1 MRTDY
6 AEKNVV
12 MMVEGY
18 PRLGFRAFGDMISDG
33 TSSICIS
40 RLHPDY
46 VAEKYT
52 LTGPRFYWLTGNKG
66 DDVVSPKSLSHIV
79 KSIKKDSKGKRTMV
93 FLDGLEYLLLWNDMK
108 KVLTSLD
115 EIGSMLKVCD
125 GALYVSIDPL
135 AFEQKDIERIWA
147 MFPRIEAAE
156 MIRERSQQ
164 NASISQPTARQ
175 EISGRSASKGLTA
188 SP

>member
-6 AEKNVV
+6 TDRNVV

-18 PRLGFRAFGDMISDG
+18 PRLGFKAFGDMISDSV
-33 TSSICIS
+33 SSICIS
-40 RLHPDY
+40 RLHPEY
-46 VAEKYT
+46 VAEKFS
-52 LTGPRFYWLTGNKG
+52 LTGPKFYWLTGNKG

-79 KSIKKDSKGKRTMV
+79 KSIKRDSKGKKTIV

-115 EIGSMLKVCD
+115 EIGNMLKAGG

-147 MFPRIEAAE
+147 MFPRIEASE
-156 MIRERSQQ
+156 LVKERSQQ
-164 NASISQPTARQ
+164 NASVSQSNAHQ
-175 EISGRSASKGLTA
+175 EISGRLASKGLTA